1 MDENTLET
9 ILKIDNEAK
18 DNVSLIEKKNNEIEK
33 YITQEITVKEAAMEA
48 KYKDEILNLKQK
60 YEEKLKEVEEKI
72 KFKTNAE
79 IENSKRKFEESKN
92 KEINEI
98 ISNIINMQ

>member
-72 KFKTNAE
+72 KFNTNAE

>member
-48 KYKDEILNLKQK
+48 KYK
-60 YEEKLKEVEEKI
+60 Y
-72 KFKTNAE
+72 
-79 IENSKRKFEESKN
+79 
-92 KEINEI
+92 
-98 ISNIINMQ
+98 

>member
-1 MDENTLET
+1 MVFKLRNGGEFMKKRVIFIVGG
-9 ILKIDNEAK
+9 ILIFIGI
-18 DNVSLIEKKNNEIEK
+18 VL
-33 YITQEITVKEAAMEA
+33 
-48 KYKDEILNLKQK
+48 LGFFL

-72 KFKTNAE
+72 KFNTNAE